1 MDRVVITLLCSP
13 STNSLQ
19 TVFKEPFVFLIK
31 LVNEKKID
39 LIWYLFRETGNSHE
53 GKISKL

>member
-1 MDRVVITLLCSP
+1 MSSQLKI
-13 STNSLQ
+13 
-19 TVFKEPFVFLIK
+19 FKEIFVNNYK

-53 GKISKL
+53 GKISK